1 MSENIS
7 EKITVRL
14 KPDQLEKLDTIML
27 QKDLNSRSQVIR
39 IAIENFLSENL
50 EELSSKKVVVRLP
63 NNTVNKLMECI
74 SAGDVLNIPSAVQIG
89 LDRYLTSIEDYYLLK
104 RKQLIDARL
113 EYQKEV
119 ENEMSANE
127 NLKK

>member
-1 MSENIS
+1 MTENIS

-50 EELSSKKVVVRLP
+50 EELSSKKIVVRLP
-63 NNTVNKLMECI
+63 NNTVNKLMECV

-104 RKQLIDARL
+104 RKQLLDARL